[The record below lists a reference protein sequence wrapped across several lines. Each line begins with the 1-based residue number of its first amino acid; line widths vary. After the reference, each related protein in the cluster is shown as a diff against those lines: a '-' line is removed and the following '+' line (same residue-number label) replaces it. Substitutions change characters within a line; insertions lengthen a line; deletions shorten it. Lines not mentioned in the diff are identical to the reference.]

1 MAEPGPPDRPPPGA
15 PGVLL
20 AHPHPERLGTA
31 AAALGREYA
40 VEVTGDGGVA
50 YEALACGRCELALV
64 AMALPGLSGLE
75 ALRRLDGLALG
86 RRPLVIAAGAEDDVR
101 LQVVRTRGLA
111 DMLLPLPC
119 ADGVL
124 LRAVW
129 ALLDR
134 AVERRWAQLPPLP
147 KSMVR
152 TSRGLLGAAGSAVAG
167 GGTIPAEQARLAGRQ
182 VVEALCARLMGE
194 VLDDL
199 RRHHDYTFAH
209 SFRVAS
215 HLATFALATGMRRDD
230 AELLAQAGLLH
241 DIGKT
246 AIPVGILDKP
256 GPLDSG
262 EWGVIQ
268 RHPQIAA
275 EVLQRTDGLPAHLIR
290 IALRHHERLDGSG
303 YPNGLT
309 GTEIDE
315 PSLLCAIAD
324 VHTALTDRRAY
335 RSPVEEEAA
344 FARMRPLAGRHLE
357 PGLLRR
363 YEAVMLDARPRNRP
377 PARSGSP

>member
-1 MAEPGPPDRPPPGA
+1 MAEAGPADPQLPRDA
-15 PGVLL
+15 PTLLL
-20 AHPHPERLGTA
+20 AHPQPDRLRAA
-31 AAALGREYA
+31 AAALAREYR
-40 VEVTGDGGVA
+40 VEIAADGA
-50 YEALACGRCELALV
+50 ATYEIMACGRCQLAVV
-64 AMALPGLSGLE
+64 AMGLPELSGLE
-75 ALRRLDGLALG
+75 VLRRLDGLALQ
-86 RRPLVIAAGAEDDVR
+86 RRPLVIAAGAADDAR
-101 LQVVRTRGLA
+101 LQVVRTHGIA
-111 DMLLPLPC
+111 DASLVLPC

-129 ALLDR
+129 GLLDR
-134 AVERRWAQLPPLP
+134 DLERRWAQLPPLP

-152 TSRGLLGAAGSAVAG
+152 TTRGLLGAAGGAVTG
-167 GGTIPAEQARLAGRQ
+167 GGVIAADQAILAGRQ
-182 VVEALCARLMGE
+182 VVEALCARLLGD

-262 EWGVIQ
+262 EWGVVH
-268 RHPQIAA
+268 RHPLIAA
-275 EVLQRTDGLPAHLIR
+275 DVLQRSEALPAHLIR
-290 IALRHHERLDGSG
+290 IAERHHERLDGSG
-303 YPNGLT
+303 YPHGLA

-315 PSLLCAIAD
+315 PSLICAIAD

-335 RSPVEEEAA
+335 RNPVDEAAA
-344 FARMRPLAGRHLE
+344 FAQMRPLAGPHLE
-357 PGLLRR
+357 PALFRR
-363 YEAVMLDARPRNRP
+363 YEAVMLDSRPAERK
-377 PARSGSP
+377 RSIGRS

>member
-1 MAEPGPPDRPPPGA
+1 MAEPGPPARSPQEL

-20 AHPHPERLGTA
+20 AHPQPRRLQAA
-31 AAALGREYA
+31 AAALTREYR
-40 VEVTGDGGVA
+40 VELVGDGGAA
-50 YEALACGRCELALV
+50 YEALACGRCELALIT
-64 AMALPGLSGLE
+64 MALPGLSGLE

-86 RRPLVIAAGAEDDVR
+86 RRPLLIAAGAADDVR
-101 LQVVRTRGLA
+101 LQVVRTHALA
-111 DMLLPLPC
+111 DALLALPC

-124 LRAVW
+124 LRTIW

-134 AVERRWAQLPPLP
+134 EVERRWARLPPLP
-147 KSMVR
+147 KAMVR
-152 TSRGLLGAAGSAVAG
+152 TTRGLLDLAGGAIAAGG
-167 GGTIPAEQARLAGRQ
+167 EIPAEQARLAGRQ
-182 VVEALCARLMGE
+182 VVEALCARLMGD

-215 HLATFALATGMRRDD
+215 HLAAFALATGMRRDD

-241 DIGKT
+241 DIGKA

-262 EWGVIQ
+262 EWGVVQ
-268 RHPQIAA
+268 RHPQTAA
-275 EVLQRTDGLPAHLIR
+275 EVLQRTEALPTHLIR

-303 YPNGLT
+303 YPNGLA

-335 RSPVEEEAA
+335 RSPCAEEAA

-357 PGLLRR
+357 PGLFRR
-363 YEAVMLDARPRNRP
+363 YEAVMLDSRPRDP
-377 PARSGSP
+377 PPHSGSP